1 MQAMT
6 ELAVA
11 ALAAQRYDAL
21 YLGFAGAIVGC
32 LKRSE
37 LLTTVLCKEIDGLL
51 RRVCEAAHQN
61 GYCVVVVGTD
71 GFATHVPLREADSFP
86 VVNVPCVVL
95 PAEGQKLRRC
105 EGRRVGAVRCSGA
118 PVGGERGRDLPA
130 PGGRGAEG
138 LHGAFAG
145 RRRGEWRAGESSLRD
160 LECLFETKGG
170 CDWDLECCVSGKLI
184 GVTK

>member
-1 MQAMT
+1 MRSARP
-6 ELAVA
+6 LLSRSKDDADAVG
-11 ALAAQRYDAL
+11 L
-21 YLGFAGAIVGC
+21 
-32 LKRSE
+32 
-37 LLTTVLCKEIDGLL
+37 DGL

-160 LECLFETKGG
+160 LECLLEQRGVVIG
-170 CDWDLECCVSGKLI
+170 DLECLLEQREVVIEDLKYCVRRKADRSVCWNNLPN
-184 GVTK
+184 